1 MTSFIGLVAQESTPA
16 IIADKLRQA
25 IGHGELKPGA
35 QLGEA
40 ELARKFGVS
49 RGPVRE
55 AMSRLTQEGLLV
67 PIRNRGLFV
76 REMTAD
82 DIRDMYLARE
92 AIERA
97 AARKIIDGDHVAAGE
112 ELLLIVEQ
120 MTQATTP
127 AEVSEVD
134 IAFHERLLQLANSPR
149 LSRIHQT
156 FITETRMC
164 IHCLDETYAVSEVRG
179 EEHRALANAIRAG
192 DGELTDRLLI
202 AHMDDA
208 VARLTSAPLLD
219 GAESTTVN

>member
-1 MTSFIGLVAQESTPA
+1 MTGFIGLLAQESTPA
-16 IIADKLRQA
+16 IIADKLRRA

-55 AMSRLTQEGLLV
+55 AMSRLTQEGLLL

-76 REMTAD
+76 IHMTSE

-97 AARKIIDGDHVAAGE
+97 AARKIIDGDHVAAGD

-120 MTQATTP
+120 MTRAATP
-127 AEVSEVD
+127 ADVSELD
-134 IAFHERLLQLANSPR
+134 IAFHERLLQLARSPR
-149 LSRIHQT
+149 LSRMHQT

-192 DGELTDRLLI
+192 DRELTDRLLI

-208 VARLTSAPLLD
+208 VARLSVSGPLVE
-219 GAESTTVN
+219 GAEPANK

>member
-1 MTSFIGLVAQESTPA
+1 MTGFIGLLAQESTPA

-55 AMSRLTQEGLLV
+55 AMSRLTQEGLLL

-76 REMTAD
+76 IHMTPD
-82 DIRDMYLARE
+82 DIRDMYLGRE

-97 AARKIIDGDHVAAGE
+97 AARKIIDGDHIAAGD
-112 ELLLIVEQ
+112 ELLLIVDQ
-120 MTQATTP
+120 MAQAKTP
-127 AEVSEVD
+127 AEVSELD
-134 IAFHERLLQLANSPR
+134 IAFHERLLQLARSPR
-149 LSRIHQT
+149 LSRMHQT

-179 EEHRALANAIRAG
+179 DEHRALANAIRAG
-192 DGELTDRLLI
+192 DRDLTDRLLI

-208 VARLTSAPLLD
+208 VARLTTGPLVE
-219 GAESTTVN
+219 GAEPATT

>member
-208 VARLTSAPLLD
+208 VARLTSAPLVD
-219 GAESTTVN
+219 GAESTIVS

>member
-1 MTSFIGLVAQESTPA
+1 MTGFIGLLAQESTPA

-55 AMSRLTQEGLLV
+55 AMSRLTQEGLLL

-76 REMTAD
+76 THMTPD

-97 AARKIIDGDHVAAGE
+97 AARKIIDGDHVTAGD

-120 MTQATTP
+120 MAAATTP
-127 AEVSEVD
+127 AEVSELD
-134 IAFHERLLQLANSPR
+134 IAFHERLLKLARSLR
-149 LSRIHQT
+149 LSRMHQT

-164 IHCLDETYAVSEVRG
+164 IHCLDETYAISEVRG

-192 DGELTDRLLI
+192 DRDLTDRLLI

-208 VARLTSAPLLD
+208 VARLTGAPLVD
-219 GAESTTVN
+219 GAEPAAG

>member
-1 MTSFIGLVAQESTPA
+1 MTGFIGLLAQESTPA

-40 ELARKFGVS
+40 ELARRFGVS

-55 AMSRLTQEGLLV
+55 AMSRLTQEGLLL

-76 REMTAD
+76 IHMTPE

-97 AARKIIDGDHVAAGE
+97 AARKIIDGDHVAAGD
-112 ELLLIVEQ
+112 ELLLIVDQ
-120 MTQATTP
+120 MVEATTP
-127 AEVSEVD
+127 AEVSELD
-134 IAFHERLLQLANSPR
+134 IVFHERLLHLARSPR

-164 IHCLDETYAVSEVRG
+164 IHCLDQTYATSEVRG

-192 DGELTDRLLI
+192 DRELADRLLI

-208 VARLTSAPLLD
+208 VARLISAPLVD
-219 GAESTTVN
+219 GTEPAGIA